1 MEIGNDI
8 AIAKIWLESN
18 QLVAIPTETVYG
30 LAGNAFSEEAVNLI
44 YETKNRP
51 LKNPLI
57 VHIAN
62 ADQLNT
68 VASYVPVL
76 AQKLADK
83 FWPGPLTLV
92 LPKKDIVPS
101 IVSSG
106 KNTVGIRVPNHPLTL
121 QLLNELDFPLAA
133 PSANPFGYISPTL
146 PIHVKKVLKDQIPY
160 ILDGGACEKGL
171 ESTIIGFE
179 EESPVIYRHG
189 AIPKEDIEKCI
200 GSVKEFTKAD
210 ANPSAPGMMHQ
221 HYSPSTDFR
230 LVDDVSSILHQYEH
244 KRIGL
249 LVLKADPEWSKDH
262 KVFELSPNHQ
272 LEEAAQRLFDAMHKL
287 DELNL
292 DIIIA
297 ERMPDLGI
305 GKAIND
311 RLERAA
317 AE

>member
-1 MEIGNDI
+1 VEIGNDI

-57 VHIAN
+57 IHIAN

-68 VASYVPVL
+68 VASYVPEL

-101 IVSSG
+101 IVSAG

-189 AIPKEDIEKCI
+189 AIPIEDIEKCI
-200 GSVKEFTKAD
+200 GSVKEFTTD
-210 ANPSAPGMMHQ
+210 DTNPSAPGMMHQ

-272 LEEAAQRLFDAMHKL
+272 LEEAGQRLFDAMHKL

-297 ERMPDLGI
+297 ERMPNQGI

-317 AE
+317 AD

>member
-8 AIAKIWLESN
+8 ATAKIWLESN

-57 VHIAN
+57 IHIAN

-68 VASYVPVL
+68 VASYVPEL

-101 IVSSG
+101 IVSAG

-121 QLLNELDFPLAA
+121 ELLNELDFPLAA

-179 EESPVIYRHG
+179 EELPVIYRHG

-200 GSVKEFTKAD
+200 GSVKEFTKD
-210 ANPSAPGMMHQ
+210 DTNPSAPGMMHQ